1 MNNGIVVQTDA
12 AGHDQVRAQ
21 DTAALKHALMGL
33 AGASIEWYDF
43 LLYGTAAA
51 LVFPT
56 VFFSA
61 TLSPFIALIA
71 SFSTF
76 AVGFVARPVGAVL
89 FGHMGDRVGRKTAF
103 AAALIMMGT
112 ATTLIGV
119 LPSYHTAGVFSPL
132 ALVLLRLAQGL
143 AVGGQWGGAI
153 LLATESAPKSRRG
166 LYGSIAQAGVTVGVL
181 LANLA
186 FLIANAATS
195 PAAFMVYGWRIPFL
209 FSIALVGLGLFIHFR
224 IEDTV
229 AFRQLHHATPSPI
242 DPFAGSLALD
252 APAYATK
259 PMRSHRSPVLEALR
273 LYPRSILLA
282 AGAFVWGIL
291 AFYILITYSV
301 AYGTSAAGLQLSR
314 STMLSAVLM
323 AQVAVLPTLF
333 IAGTLSDRYGRRRI
347 FMTGVVLMGVWAF
360 ILFPL
365 IETRSLPWIT
375 VAIGVGL
382 CSVALSYGPLAAMLA
397 ELFSTHVR
405 YSAVSLTYQI
415 SAIVGGGLGPIIATA
430 VYARYHSNF
439 WVSVFIAGACA
450 ASLVCASMLKET
462 HGTDLDR
469 HPEPKVA

>member
-1 MNNGIVVQTDA
+1 MNNAIVGQTDVQ
-12 AGHDQVRAQ
+12 GPDHLRAQ

-51 LVFPT
+51 LVFPI
-56 VFFSA
+56 VFFPA

-89 FGHMGDRVGRKTAF
+89 FGHMGDKVGRKTAF
-103 AAALIMMGT
+103 AVALIIMGT

-119 LPSYHTAGVFSPL
+119 LPSYRTAGVFSPL
-132 ALVLLRLAQGL
+132 ALVLLRLTQGI

-153 LLATESAPKSRRG
+153 LLATENAPQSKRG

-186 FLIANAATS
+186 FLLANSAMS
-195 PAAFMVYGWRIPFL
+195 SAAFMAYGWRIPFL
-209 FSIALVGLGLFIHFR
+209 LSIVLVGLGLFVHFR
-224 IEDTV
+224 IADTV
-229 AFRQLHHATPSPI
+229 AFRLLQQAKRSPANQLIGSSTPDACAFAKKPI
-242 DPFAGSLALD
+242 HGL
-252 APAYATK
+252 
-259 PMRSHRSPVLEALR
+259 RSPVLEALR
-273 LYPRSILLA
+273 LHPRSIFLA

-291 AFYILITYSV
+291 AFYILITYVV
-301 AYGTSAAGLQLSR
+301 AYGTSAAGLRMPR
-314 STMLSAVLM
+314 STMLAAVLM
-323 AQVAVLPTLF
+323 AQAAVLPALF

-347 FMTGVVLMGVWAF
+347 FMTGVILMGIWAY

-365 IETRSLPWIT
+365 IETRSLLWIT
-375 VAIGVGL
+375 VAIGGGL
-382 CSVALSYGPLAAMLA
+382 CCVALSYGPLAAMFA

-405 YSAVSLTYQI
+405 YSAVSLAYQI

-439 WVSVFIAGACA
+439 WVSALISSACA
-450 ASLVCASMLKET
+450 ISLLCASMLKET

-469 HPEPKVA
+469 HFELTAA